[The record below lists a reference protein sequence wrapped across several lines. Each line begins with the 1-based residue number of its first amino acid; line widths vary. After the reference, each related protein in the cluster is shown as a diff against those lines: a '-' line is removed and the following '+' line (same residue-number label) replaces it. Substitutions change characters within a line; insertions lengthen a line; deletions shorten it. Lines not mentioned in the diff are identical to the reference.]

1 MEPVIDSNALL
12 NKKYNLIS
20 DVYLELVT
28 KGTVQN
34 LEKQSVSLACT
45 VISRFSN
52 STVSQSFL
60 VIFGYNIMTSL
71 LSSVSKWMLN
81 SVYFDC
87 HDR

>member
-1 MEPVIDSNALL
+1 MEPVTDSYALL

-20 DVYLELVT
+20 DVYLELLA
-28 KGTVQN
+28 KGTIQN
-34 LEKQSVSLACT
+34 LEKQSVSLAYT

-52 STVSQSFL
+52 LTVSQSFL

-71 LSSVSKWMLN
+71 LSSASKWMFN
-81 SVYFDC
+81 SVYFDF

>member
-1 MEPVIDSNALL
+1 MEPIIDLYALL
-12 NKKYNLIS
+12 NRKYNLIS

-28 KGTVQN
+28 KGTIQN

-52 STVSQSFL
+52 LTVSRSFL

-71 LSSVSKWMLN
+71 LSSASKWMLN
-81 SVYFDC
+81 SVYFDF